1 MIRSS
6 LSSLPQT
13 SSQLARCERLFGV
26 TKPRLVAVV
35 IVFSI
40 GFAGV
45 LSAEHFTETDCPDE
59 NCFISFSNLLETAD
73 TKEQFTP
80 ADYCANSFEPP
91 LPKSNYQQNLGMGYM
106 VRAPPKIS

>member
-1 MIRSS
+1 MRALVWCHKNPS
-6 LSSLPQT
+6 
-13 SSQLARCERLFGV
+13 RCGRYCIQHRF
-26 TKPRLVAVV
+26 R
-35 IVFSI
+35 
-40 GFAGV
+40 GV

-59 NCFISFSNLLETAD
+59 NCFIGFSNPLETAD